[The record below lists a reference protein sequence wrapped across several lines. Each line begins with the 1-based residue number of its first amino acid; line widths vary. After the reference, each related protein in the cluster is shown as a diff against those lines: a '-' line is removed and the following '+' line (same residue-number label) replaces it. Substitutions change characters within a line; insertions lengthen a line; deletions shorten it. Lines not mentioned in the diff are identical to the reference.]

1 MAEERLLLGVTPH
14 VGFESIA
21 AGMIG
26 AFASAVS
33 PFAGIACSL
42 RSNVV
47 VLDVCNKLV
56 AIGQISHTAAF
67 PCACR
72 DLVCSHSEL
81 VCAW

>member
-47 VLDVCNKLV
+47 VLDV
-56 AIGQISHTAAF
+56 
-67 PCACR
+67 
-72 DLVCSHSEL
+72 
-81 VCAW
+81 